1 MLNEGQVKELPF
13 IKLTLHLSLSFRNSY
28 VFYEI
33 LSSKFDLRLYTYS
46 LVRRPECF

>member
-28 VFYEI
+28 V
-33 LSSKFDLRLYTYS
+33 LRNSKF
-46 LVRRPECF
+46 